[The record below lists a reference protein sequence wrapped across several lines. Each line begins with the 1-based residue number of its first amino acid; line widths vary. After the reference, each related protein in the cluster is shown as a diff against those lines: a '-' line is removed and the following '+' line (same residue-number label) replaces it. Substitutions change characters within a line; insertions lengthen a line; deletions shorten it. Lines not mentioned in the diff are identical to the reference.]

1 MKKRRPPSRRRSRS
15 IASGSSKQHRTSMGT
30 KRSDA
35 STRQDQTLAGR
46 RMDTKQEENNNKGSR
61 RGECTQRTEL
71 WPRMRW
77 RGGKKCIQ
85 YIIVSMNASSKAP
98 RSTYPNTRCTFKR
111 QWLSGKECRAD
122 NASHQIFPSSDQ
134 ALLWC
139 STPPVSGCSSM
150 CC

>member
-35 STRQDQTLAGR
+35 STGQDQTLLAGEGGW
-46 RMDTKQEENNNKGSR
+46 TESR
-61 RGECTQRTEL
+61 RRIIIRGAEGANA
-71 WPRMRW
+71 PREQNYGQGW

-98 RSTYPNTRCTFKR
+98 RSTYPNTRCTFKG

-134 ALLWC
+134 VLLWC